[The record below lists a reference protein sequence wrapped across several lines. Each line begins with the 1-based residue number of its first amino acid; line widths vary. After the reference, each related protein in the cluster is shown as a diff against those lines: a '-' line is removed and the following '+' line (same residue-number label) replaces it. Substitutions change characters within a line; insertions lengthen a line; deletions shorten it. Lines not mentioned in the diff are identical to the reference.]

1 MQKRTITGIVIAV
14 SVLALAGCGKKQ
26 DVKLL
31 ENAAPENSAMCF
43 YVFDGETTVSKWLFD
58 TDEEKRIISKI
69 NALPAVKAD
78 NKLLENWKEPCYGIS
93 ISDKDGYDIWLT
105 YSDGMWLTKD
115 GSLYKA
121 KYDLAGVYDSFD
133 GDENAWESGIAMP
146 NSIILSEY
154 SLKYLKR
161 DDSSDESTK
170 IGLSFVGKEGPV
182 VTVKLEN
189 LTQDTIAY
197 GTYFTLEREID
208 GIWYILPPALS
219 NYAFI
224 DIAIELPAG
233 ASKEENCDLTMYGE
247 LKPGHYRIEKEHAY
261 AEFEIN

>member
-1 MQKRTITGIVIAV
+1 
-14 SVLALAGCGKKQ
+14 
-26 DVKLL
+26 
-31 ENAAPENSAMCF
+31 
-43 YVFDGETTVSKWLFD
+43 
-58 TDEEKRIISKI
+58 
-69 NALPAVKAD
+69 
-78 NKLLENWKEPCYGIS
+78 
-93 ISDKDGYDIWLT
+93 
-105 YSDGMWLTKD
+105 
-115 GSLYKA
+115 
-121 KYDLAGVYDSFD
+121 
-133 GDENAWESGIAMP
+133 MP

-208 GIWYILPPALS
+208 GIWYILPTLS
-219 NYAFI
+219 NYAFL
-224 DIAIELPAG
+224 DIGIELPAD
-233 ASKEENCDLTMYGE
+233 ASKEEKCNLTMYGE

-261 AEFEIN
+261 SEFEIN